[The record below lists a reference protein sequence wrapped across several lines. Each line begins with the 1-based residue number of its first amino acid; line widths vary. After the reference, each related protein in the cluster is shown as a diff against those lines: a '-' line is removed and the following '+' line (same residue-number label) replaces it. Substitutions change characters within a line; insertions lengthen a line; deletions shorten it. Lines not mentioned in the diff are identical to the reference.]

1 MEFAGGKVAILHS
14 IVEEELSEAMTF
26 EMRLK
31 LKQELS
37 HK

>member
-1 MEFAGGKVAILHS
+1 MEIAGGKVAILHS
-14 IVEEELSEAMTF
+14 IVEEELSEGMTF

-31 LKQELS
+31 LKEEFS